1 MSDLRN
7 KAKTC
12 RFGEL
17 TDELIRD
24 RLMCGVTNDG
34 MRKILLRDS
43 ELTLTKA
50 IDLSNSQSE

>member
-12 RFGEL
+12 RFDEL

-50 IDLSNSQSE
+50 TDLSNSQSE

>member
-12 RFGEL
+12 RFDEL

-24 RLMCGVTNDG
+24 MCGVTNDG

-50 IDLSNSQSE
+50 TDLSNSQSE